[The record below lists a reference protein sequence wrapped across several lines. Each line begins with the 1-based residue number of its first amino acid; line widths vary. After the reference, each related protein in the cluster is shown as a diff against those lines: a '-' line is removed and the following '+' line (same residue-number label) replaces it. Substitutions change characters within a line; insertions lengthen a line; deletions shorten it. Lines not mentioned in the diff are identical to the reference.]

1 MKNIFFKSLLSVAV
15 AHSLSAYA
23 DHGELGSFS
32 KQIIEEVYVTGGA
45 EAIRTLPGSAAFLD
59 AEAIKAFDSTDL
71 TDVLGQVPGVYIRF
85 EDGYGLRPNIGIRGA
100 TSDRSQKITLMEDGI
115 LIAPSPYS
123 APAAYYI
130 PNVNRMDAV
139 EVFKGPSSIQYGP
152 HTVGGALN
160 LVTRAVPETSSGEI
174 AATLGNDGYQKYRA
188 FYGNTYELDG
198 SRLGF
203 WVDALRFSADGFK
216 ELDGQDK
223 DTGFARNDINAKLQ
237 WQTTE
242 ANRPQSLIVKLGYAD
257 EDSNET
263 YLGLTDQDFYENPVR
278 RYSATSEDQFVSEHT
293 QIHAI
298 HSLEW
303 TENFTLTTRAY
314 INRFDRDWQRF
325 DGFFQ
330 PPFNADDPTNFPC
343 PVLNSG
349 EVSDC
354 TTPVQDILEAPE
366 IYAYEYAILT
376 GQQDGLREADI
387 INVVSNDRVYG
398 SQGLELSGEQQW
410 VTASAEHTTS
420 LGVRYHEDYVERNH
434 QPLLHRMESGRLV
447 FIGES
452 ESPSELNKSEV
463 SALALYANHEVQW
476 DKLKLTA
483 GLRFEDIDGT
493 RTDFLDNGNLTQGKH
508 SIVIPG
514 VGAFY
519 QWTESLGL
527 LAGVNKGFS
536 PSVAGSGADPEESI
550 NYEYGFRYEKNQL
563 TTDIIG
569 FYSDYSNLIARCRA
583 SESTCT
589 QGEEFNGGAAI
600 ISGVEVTS
608 SYAVEL
614 PNSWSI
620 PFSLSYTYTDAAFDN
635 TFESRFSQWGNVAR
649 GDELPYTPAHQARF
663 ATGIEANNWSMTLES
678 KFVSKM
684 REVAEQGSFSNS
696 PFTRS
701 HTLWDAA
708 LRYTPSDEWDLL
720 LAFENIF
727 DKQVIVSRRPFGA
740 RPNQPRSVKAGV
752 TYAF

>member
-1 MKNIFFKSLLSVAV
+1 MKNLFLKSLLSVAV
-15 AHSLSAYA
+15 AQSLSAYA
-23 DHGELGSFS
+23 DHGESDS
-32 KQIIEEVYVTGGA
+32 SSSNIIEEVYVTGGA

-59 AEAIKAFDSTDL
+59 EEAIKAFDSTDL

-160 LVTRAVPETSSGEI
+160 LVTRAVPESPSGEI
-174 AATLGNDGYQKYRA
+174 AATVGNDGYQKYRA

-216 ELDGQDK
+216 ELDNHNK

-242 ANRPQSLIVKLGYAD
+242 ANRPQSLVIKLGYAD

-263 YLGLTDQDFYENPVR
+263 YLGLTDNDFNENPVR

-293 QIHAI
+293 QLHAI
-298 HSLEW
+298 HSLQW

-330 PPFNADDPTNFPC
+330 PPFDADNSTNFPC
-343 PVLNSG
+343 PELASG
-349 EVSDC
+349 EISDC
-354 TTPVQDILEAPE
+354 TTPIQNVLEDPE
-366 IYAYEYAILT
+366 RYAYEYAILT

-387 INVVSNDRVYG
+387 INVVSNDRAYG
-398 SQGLELSGEQQW
+398 SQGIELTGEQHW
-410 VTASAEHTTS
+410 VTGSAEHTAS
-420 LGVRYHEDYVERNH
+420 VGIRYHEDYVERNH
-434 QPLLHRMESGRLV
+434 QPLLHRMENGRLV

-452 ESPSELNKSEV
+452 ESPSDLNKSEV

-493 RTDFLDNGNLTQGKH
+493 RTDFLNDNSLEQGEH
-508 SIVIPG
+508 SVILPG

-519 QWTESLGL
+519 QWSDTLGL
-527 LAGVNKGFS
+527 LVGVNKGFS

-550 NYEYGFRYEKNQL
+550 NYEYGFRYENNAL
-563 TTDIIG
+563 TTDVIG

-583 SESTCT
+583 SESTCV
-589 QGEEFNGGAAI
+589 QGEEFNGGEAI
-600 ISGVEVTS
+600 ISGVEITS

-614 PNSWSI
+614 PNTWTI
-620 PFSLSYTYTDAAFDN
+620 PFSLTYTYTDAAFDN
-635 TFESRFSQWGNVAR
+635 TFESRFSQWGNVAT
-649 GDELPYTPAHQARF
+649 GDELPYTPAHQAKLS
-663 ATGIEANNWSMTLES
+663 TGVEANNWSMTLES
-678 KFVSKM
+678 KFVSRM
-684 REVAEQGSFSNS
+684 REVAEQGDFSNS

-708 LRYTPSDEWDLL
+708 LRYTPNDNWDYL
-720 LAFENIF
+720 LALENIF